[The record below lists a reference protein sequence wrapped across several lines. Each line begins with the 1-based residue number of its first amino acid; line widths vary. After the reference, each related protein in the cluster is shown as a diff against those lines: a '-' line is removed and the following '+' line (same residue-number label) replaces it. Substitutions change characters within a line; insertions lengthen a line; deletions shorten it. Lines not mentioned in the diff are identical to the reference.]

1 MRPSPFG
8 SLRLRQYCYEQMNSL
23 RRGPLSDSHSSTCL
37 VSLTLSLLGHSPNLN
52 LSLLRD
58 PLCVCVCVCVLVTQS
73 CPTVCNPMDCSP
85 LGSSVHGILQA
96 RILEGCHFLLQ
107 GIFPTQGLNS
117 GLLHCWQI
125 LYHLSHQGSPLRD
138 PRTSFLR
145 AS

>member
-37 VSLTLSLLGHSPNLN
+37 VSLALSQFESFIIER
-52 LSLLRD
+52 SSVCV
-58 PLCVCVCVCVLVTQS
+58 CVCVCVCVLVTQS
-73 CPTVCNPMDCSP
+73 CPTVCNPVDCSP